1 MKLNAS
7 AALVVFAAL
16 SAASQA
22 APVRIDYKFETVN
35 GHRVFYREA
44 GPKTAKTI
52 VLLHGFPSSSHMFR
66 DLIPKLATKYHV
78 VAPDYLGFGYSDSP
92 ARANFAYTFDNLA
105 AVTDKFLVQTGNSR
119 YTLYLQDYGGP
130 VGFRIAT
137 AHPERVQGL
146 IIQNSNAYV
155 EGISKLAFGVLAE
168 FGKNRNAETEKP
180 VRGLLGYDGIKF
192 GYTEGSPNPAAIN
205 PDSYTFD
212 NALFQ
217 AKPENVEV
225 QLDLFADYQNN
236 VSLYPA
242 WQAYFRKHQP
252 RTLVVWGKGDPLFT
266 VEGSKAFS
274 RDLKNVDYN
283 LYDAGHFALE
293 EKLDAISTKIL
304 RFMGGK

>member
-1 MKLNAS
+1 MKLHAS
-7 AALVVFAAL
+7 AALVVLAAL

-44 GPKTAKTI
+44 GPKAAKTI

-78 VAPDYLGFGYSDSP
+78 VAPDYLGFGYSDSA

-105 AVTDKFLVQTGNSR
+105 AVTDEFLVQTGNSR

-192 GYTEGSPNPAAIN
+192 GYTEGSPNPAAIK

-242 WQAYFRKHQP
+242 WQAYFRKYQP
-252 RTLVVWGKGDPLFT
+252 RTLIVWGKGDPFFT

-274 RDLKNVDYN
+274 RDLKSVDYN

-304 RFMGGK
+304 AFMGRK